1 VGGQMCK
8 ASVVSTAIEKDF
20 EARHPVYHKSRRG
33 GLVMLAG
40 VMLEVRSANMIEFAA
55 ALPREIGTAHDR

>member
-1 VGGQMCK
+1 MFK

-40 VMLEVRSANMIEFAA
+40 VMLEVRSANMMELAEGAA
-55 ALPREIGTAHDR
+55 AFMRYKEEGRYE